1 MKVVITG
8 HTKGIGKS
16 IYEYFK
22 KDLNNIVI
30 GFSKSTLCD
39 ISKET
44 DRQIILNELI
54 DTDIFV
60 NNAYHIHDDSQ
71 NILLEE
77 SFKLWKTKKKIII
90 NVSSTAS
97 NWPVNQYA
105 IYKHKQDK
113 FCQKNIYEYPKIIN
127 LRPGYV
133 DTDMVRNKDKVK
145 MVCEDV
151 VTVLDYVLKSNVNIH
166 EITFT
171 PK

>member
-1 MKVVITG
+1 MKIVITG

-22 KDLNNIVI
+22 KDLNNIVN
-30 GFSKSTLCD
+30 GFSKSTFCD

-44 DRQIILNELI
+44 DRKIILKELI

-60 NNAYHIHDDSQ
+60 NNAYHINDDSQ
-71 NILLEE
+71 YILLEE
-77 SFKLWKTKKKIII
+77 SFNLWKTKKKIII
-90 NVSSTAS
+90 NVSSIAS
-97 NWPVNQYA
+97 NWLDNEYA
-105 IYKHKQDK
+105 MNKLKQDE
-113 FCQKNIYEYPKIIN
+113 FCKKNIYVYPRIIN

-133 DTDMVRNKDKVK
+133 DTYMVRNKNKVK
-145 MVCEDV
+145 MSCEDV

-166 EITFT
+166 DITFT

>member
-1 MKVVITG
+1 MT
-8 HTKGIGKS
+8 HFT
-16 IYEYFK
+16 IYG
-22 KDLNNIVI
+22 LSGWATINI
-30 GFSKSTLCD
+30 
-39 ISKET
+39 
-44 DRQIILNELI
+44 
-54 DTDIFV
+54 
-60 NNAYHIHDDSQ
+60 
-71 NILLEE
+71 
-77 SFKLWKTKKKIII
+77 
-90 NVSSTAS
+90 
-97 NWPVNQYA
+97 
-105 IYKHKQDK
+105 KQDK